1 MRFLI
6 IVSFLLVGPSALA
19 QDRCDWQIRS
29 VSQDELRGS
38 IVVQTRYKIDGRVV
52 YNGETRYD
60 ETSGSARHVVKMV
73 HKDIDDQCA
82 FLLHT
87 PKIPQNFYNRPD
99 LIQKKKDTK
108 SLLKSLRRIEGKK
121 GAVSK

>member
-1 MRFLI
+1 MRFLFLA
-6 IVSFLLVGPSALA
+6 VFLLVGPMAFA

-38 IVVQTRYKIDGRVV
+38 IVVQTRYKIDGHVV

-60 ETSGSARHVVKMV
+60 ENSGSDRHVLKMV
-73 HKDIDDQCA
+73 RKDIDDQCA
-82 FLLHT
+82 FLLNT
-87 PKIPQNFYNRPD
+87 PKIPNNFYNRPD
-99 LIQKKKDTK
+99 LIKKKKDTK

-121 GAVSK
+121 GTVSK